1 MNDGHITAADL
12 YKTIDLNKLGK
23 IPGKLKKNT
32 PALRKYLGKIY
43 MELMELVVDDII
55 ENNVTFNLTL
65 MFERKGTIQIKAMA
79 GERFRQ

>member
-1 MNDGHITAADL
+1 MNDGHITVDDL

-32 PALRKYLGKIY
+32 RTLRKYLGKVY
-43 MELMELVVDDII
+43 MDLMELVVDDII

-65 MFERKGTIQIKAMA
+65 MFERKGTIQIKSMD
-79 GERFRQ
+79 GEKFER